1 MIRALDVTNVLSALE
16 HSERQTRQE
25 VPGREQP
32 GRWSQREP
40 CVLLQELAHLLQLRY
55 TVRLEYLLL
64 LHLLKISSIF
74 RASVF
79 RHQIDE
85 GVEHPGPSLGLR
97 LRVRDGGYRVTVPV
111 RECNFSD
118 ELSTGAVLLVR
129 ESRMIHV

>member
-25 VPGREQP
+25 VPGREQS

-97 LRVRDGGYRVTVPV
+97 LRVDSFWNIGARFQQLLRGGW
-111 RECNFSD
+111 
-118 ELSTGAVLLVR
+118 
-129 ESRMIHV
+129 SRRLDRI